1 MKFTIIEVFVQH
13 VRETGYKC
21 VSGHSRVT
29 GHCTLK
35 TIFDD
40 LITEWSW
47 RLGGQTGKKRF
58 AYVWAKHEV
67 SIDLT

>member
-1 MKFTIIEVFVQH
+1 MKYLRLFEIFVQH

-29 GHCTLK
+29 GHCTLN

-40 LITEWSW
+40 LITEWSQ
-47 RLGGQTGKKRF
+47 RPGGQTGKEICLCIGKM
-58 AYVWAKHEV
+58 
-67 SIDLT
+67 